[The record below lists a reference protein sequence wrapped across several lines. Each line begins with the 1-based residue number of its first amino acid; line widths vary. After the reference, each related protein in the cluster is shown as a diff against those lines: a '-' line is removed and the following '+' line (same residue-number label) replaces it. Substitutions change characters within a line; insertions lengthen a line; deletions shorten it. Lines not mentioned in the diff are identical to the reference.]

1 MHQTT
6 RLGFSN
12 DVHIFFKALK
22 STFGLKFYQK
32 MYIQIDSNLD
42 YMCKNIKFNFYF
54 WNLLQFWV

>member
-54 WNLLQFWV
+54 